1 MPPKPKITKEMLLKH
16 AFAIAEESGIQS
28 VTSRSVAMRAG
39 CSIQPVFSHFET
51 MEDLRKETFEYTH
64 KVLDNEMLSFVKYPD
79 YSARVMLW
87 MLDLARNRKNLYRM
101 IFLSDLSDLSDEDQL
116 PNLMM
121 SFKANELMFQQMQE
135 LHDLPYEVCW
145 NIFQR
150 RWLLLYGIAT
160 LICVN
165 QANLSDEQA
174 LFILERAKVDTLQG
188 ASNRSSLE
196 LV

>member
-1 MPPKPKITKEMLLKH
+1 MPPKQKITKEILLEH

-28 VTSRSVAMRAG
+28 VTSRSVAKRAG

-51 MEDLRKETFEYTH
+51 MEDLRKETFDYTH
-64 KVLDNEMLSFVKYPD
+64 MVLDKEMLAYEQYPD
-79 YSARVMLW
+79 FSERVMLW

-101 IFLSDLSDLSDEDQL
+101 IYLSDLSRDDQL
-116 PNLMM
+116 PDLMM
-121 SFKANELMFQQMQE
+121 SFQANETMFQQM
-135 LHDLPYEVCW
+135 LKGHDLPVEVCW

-165 QANLSDEQA
+165 HANLSDEQA
-174 LFILERAKVDTLQG
+174 LFILERAKDDTLQG
-188 ASNRSSLE
+188 AGKQYNLK
-196 LV
+196 